1 MSDDREVMAR
11 DEREDGLPAVIHLPD
26 QSQPP
31 ARKRGRHFGPRPVAD
46 PRSAWLT
53 TRCTPEF
60 LERVIADAK
69 QAGLTRADYVHSR
82 LGGKPGPRARRNPGA
97 DAVLLAKVLA
107 QMGKAG
113 SNLNQI
119 ARRMN
124 DYEFEGIPELIA
136 MQAEH
141 EAVLAEHRAV
151 CAAIMAAL
159 GV

>member
-1 MSDDREVMAR
+1 MSDDLAPAVTETR
-11 DEREDGLPAVIHLPD
+11 DEEVPAVIYLPD

-31 ARKRGRHFGPRPVAD
+31 SRKRGRHFGPRPVTD

-60 LERVIADAK
+60 REGVVAAAQ
-69 QAGLTRADYVHSR
+69 QAGLSLADYIHSR

-119 ARRMN
+119 ARQMN
-124 DYEFEGIPELIA
+124 DYEFEGIPELQA
-136 MQAEH
+136 LQAEH
-141 EAVLAEHRAV
+141 EAVLAEHRTV
-151 CAAIMAAL
+151 CAAILAAL